1 MEAWLYAILHIIF
14 YITTGVALC
23 GYMYLFTW
31 QYCDGVSGDSFFAL
45 VMPTFASA
53 VAFLFAWALGM
64 NISYDNIWITILG
77 DAVAFVSTVVATWM
91 LAIRRYRCREIMPEY
106 ATFFIVVGYSLL
118 VFLGSVL
125 LILFV

>member
-1 MEAWLYAILHIIF
+1 MEAWLYAILHIVF
-14 YITTGVALC
+14 YITTGIALC

-31 QYCDGVSGDSFFAL
+31 QYCEGASGDSFLAL

-53 VAFLFAWALGM
+53 AALLFAWVLGLT
-64 NISYDNIWITILG
+64 ISYNIWIVIVG
-77 DAVAFVSTVVATWM
+77 DAVVFVGTVVATWM
-91 LAIRRYRCREIMPEY
+91 LAIKRYRCRELNSECS
-106 ATFFIVVGYSLL
+106 TFFIVIGYSLL